1 MILPPEGK
9 KPGYHH
15 GDLRNA
21 LLAAGEAELAQS
33 GLAGFSLRKVAA
45 RAGVSHSAPAHHFGD
60 MAGLIDALA
69 VRGFDQL
76 LAKMQAREATAPDD
90 AGEPLVAAGL
100 GYLDFAAAHPALFRL
115 VFGTPMRANSSTDL
129 RAGAARAYDHLAA
142 VVASLPGAPDADDPA
157 LRAEVLGYW
166 AQAHGFAELLLSGH
180 ICGDA
185 GARIDDQ
192 ARETLFR
199 EAFSRRRSGA
209 ATR

>member
-1 MILPPEGK
+1 MPPEGK
-9 KPGYHH
+9 KPAYHH

-69 VRGFDQL
+69 VRGFNQL
-76 LAKMQAREATAPDD
+76 LDKMQARQATAPDD
-90 AGEPLVAAGL
+90 AGERLVASGL
-100 GYLDFAAAHPALFRL
+100 GYLEFAAAHPALFRL
-115 VFGTPMRANSSTDL
+115 VFGTPMRPNSSADL
-129 RAGAARAYDHLAA
+129 REAAARAYDHLAA
-142 VVASLPGAPDADDPA
+142 AVMALPGAPDVDDPA

-180 ICGDA
+180 ICNEA
-185 GARIDDQ
+185 GTPIDDP
-192 ARETLFR
+192 AREALFR
-199 EAFSRRRSGA
+199 AAFALRRFGGA
-209 ATR
+209 AR